1 MKRLVLAVA
10 LLGGCSVMGNAIMKN
25 PIAYDVIDGAAI
37 VVASSVAIA
46 DHDDAVQGTA
56 IGVDVLALAMIPL
69 LVVCTV
75 FAGWRPN

>member
-1 MKRLVLAVA
+1 VKRLALVA
-10 LLGGCSVMGNAIMKN
+10 ALGGCSAMGNVIAKHPIM
-25 PIAYDVIDGAAI
+25 YDVIDGALI
-37 VVASSVAIA
+37 VGASSVAIA